1 MIHWLNLNHVPE
13 LKPGKHVGR
22 TNCTIGVTTCYNW
35 LFASISHDFAS
46 LLGKIINI
54 EPYSWDG
61 LKPQTRVS
69 SAGHPEFNRSK
80 PQSVGDIQVSIVP
93 GRIYPKLR
101 RAVSC
106 LKNWG
111 CKV

>member
-1 MIHWLNLNHVPE
+1 MIHWRNLNDVPE

-22 TNCTIGVTTCYNW
+22 TNCTIAVTTCYNW
-35 LFASISHDFAS
+35 LFASIFHDFAS